1 MHRQRAAWIVA
12 IALGGCGEDGSGDG
26 DGGTAGT
33 MAANDAT
40 GGDDASVDATAPATG
55 DDTDDSDGEGGSSD
69 DGAPAGPHALG
80 TIELGESH
88 SANGGSPTPFVSASF
103 IPDATDLG
111 DPHGCAEEVSG
122 CFVQRPPECDEC
134 DVDEYCAYDDGCVA
148 TCTPLCDADCDA
160 DEICVFASPGRAQC
174 RPIEDFDAGI
184 LAFGDT
190 AIPVTLVPPY
200 SWSPETSGSP
210 FLSGA
215 TILVQAGG
223 AAAAG
228 FAGFEQEFTATTL
241 LQTEIDDI
249 TVSEA
254 YGDGPVPVR
263 WVAGQDDVVVTVS
276 AYGLEGNSG
285 SATCPADDTT
295 GAFDVP
301 RAAIEAVL
309 DGDTLSS
316 LGVGVR
322 RTKTTQIEGL
332 ATKGMLTGAV
342 VQPEGWLRLSAWS
355 MEQHDVQGCAAGEAV
370 CDDECVDVQF
380 GAMHCGDCD
389 TVCEGACEYGEC
401 VGAGDSCAG
410 VCGEMAPSG
419 CWCNATCQEF
429 GDCCPDYARECG

>member
-1 MHRQRAAWIVA
+1 PA
-12 IALGGCGEDGSGDG
+12 DTSGD
-26 DGGTAGT
+26 A
-33 MAANDAT
+33 
-40 GGDDASVDATAPATG
+40 GDDD
-55 DDTDDSDGEGGSSD
+55 GGSSD
-69 DGAPAGPHALG
+69 DGTPAGPHALG

-88 SANGGSPTPFVSASF
+88 SANGGSPTPFVSAGF

-111 DPHGCAEEVSG
+111 DPYGCAEEVSG

-148 TCTPLCDADCDA
+148 TCMPLCDADCDS
-160 DEICVFASPGRAQC
+160 DEFCVFASPGRQEC

-190 AIPVTLVPPY
+190 AIPITLVPPY

-215 TILVQAGG
+215 TLLVQAGG

-228 FAGFEQEFTATTL
+228 FVGFEHEFTGTTL
-241 LQTEIDDI
+241 VQTEIDDI
-249 TVSEA
+249 TVTEA

-263 WVAGQDDVVVTVS
+263 WVPGQDEVVVTVS
-276 AYGLEGNSG
+276 AYGLEGSSG

-301 RAAIEAVL
+301 RAAIESVL
-309 DGDTLSS
+309 GGDTLSS

-332 ATKGMLTGAV
+332 ATTGMLTGVV
-342 VQPEGWLRLSAWS
+342 VQPEGWLLLRTWS

-370 CDDECVDVQF
+370 CSDECVDVQF
-380 GAMHCGDCD
+380 DAMHCGDCE
-389 TVCEGACEYGEC
+389 TVCDGACEYGEC

-410 VCGEMAPSG
+410 ICGEMAPSG
-419 CWCNATCQEF
+419 CWCNPSCARF
-429 GDCCPDYARECG
+429 GDCCPDFAVQCG